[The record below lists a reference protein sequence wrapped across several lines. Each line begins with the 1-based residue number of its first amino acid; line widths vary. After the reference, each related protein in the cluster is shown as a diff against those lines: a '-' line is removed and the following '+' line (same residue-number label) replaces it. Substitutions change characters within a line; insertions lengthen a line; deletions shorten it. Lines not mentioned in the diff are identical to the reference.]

1 MTIHTALSA
10 GRVAAERMMRATILV
25 EREVGQ
31 IVYDSD
37 GTNPRRETLVV
48 YRGKGK
54 VQSYEG
60 HEQPVTAAGQAL
72 VMLRTR
78 VDVPVGSGPF
88 IPGDRV
94 KVIENPDDP
103 MLETV
108 ELRIA
113 ALAPFKSMAT
123 AYRVFADIVLPN
135 SGGAHE

>member
-1 MTIHTALSA
+1 MTIHSALHA
-10 GRVAAERMMRATILV
+10 GRAAAERLMRATVRV

-31 IVYDSD
+31 IVYDPD
-37 GTNPRRETLVV
+37 GTNPRRETLLI
-48 YRGKGK
+48 YEGRGK

-60 HEQPVTAAGQAL
+60 HEQPVVTAGQSIA
-72 VMLRTR
+72 MLRTR

-94 KVIENPDDP
+94 KVLANPDDP

-123 AYRVFADIVLPN
+123 AYRVFADIVKPN
-135 SGGAHE
+135 SGGAHG